1 MDIKTCH
8 NSDCPAEDL
17 LLLIQ
22 QDDIEQLRK
31 TLLDIICKFQGEG
44 EIYLYEQSYDVFN
57 STKKAFSPKLID
69 YRGNKKT
76 DEISDSITEKFTGFN
91 FLPTNDFVQVFIVNA
106 ERLTRGLLITINTN
120 VINDYYVNTLLSG
133 YNHQAHLL
141 RHKETDS
148 LTGLLNR
155 QSLDVKLSRIHKNL
169 KFQNR
174 LRDKTTQYSFAML
187 DIDFFKTVNDKF
199 GHLYGDEVLLL
210 FSKIMKETFR
220 DNDLLFRYGGEEYA
234 VLLNDVNPEQTESA
248 LNRFRANIESFNFPM
263 GNELTISIGHC
274 VFNNDI
280 PLSSIIERAD
290 KALYYSKKN
299 GRNQVNGFEN
309 LLKQNKIEDIN
320 IVDDGD
326 VEIF

>member
-8 NSDCPAEDL
+8 KLECPAEDL

-31 TLLDIICKFQGEG
+31 TLLDIISKFQGEG
-44 EIYLYEQSYDVFN
+44 EIYLYEQSYDGFN

-69 YRGNKKT
+69 YRGNKSA
-76 DEISDSITEKFTGFN
+76 DEISTSITEKFTDFN
-91 FLPTNDFVQVFIVNA
+91 FLPTNDYVQVFIVSG
-106 ERLTRGLLITINTN
+106 ERLTNGLLITVNTN
-120 VINDYYVNTLLSG
+120 FINDYYVNTLLSG
-133 YNHQAHLL
+133 YNHQAFLL
-141 RHKETDS
+141 KNKETDS

-155 QSLDVKLSRIHKNL
+155 QSLDAKLSKLYKNL

-174 LRDKTTQYSFAML
+174 MRDKTTQYSFAML
-187 DIDFFKTVNDKF
+187 DIDFFKSVNDKF
-199 GHLYGDEVLLL
+199 GHIYGDEVLLL

-234 VLLNDVNPEQTESA
+234 VLLNDANSEQAELA
-248 LNRFRANIESFNFPM
+248 LNRFRTNIEKFNFPM

-274 VFNNDI
+274 EFNNDI

-290 KALYYSKKN
+290 KALYYSKEN
-299 GRNQVNGFEN
+299 GRNQVNEFKN
-309 LLKQNKIEDIN
+309 LLKQNKIKDIN
-320 IVDDGD
+320 IIDDGD
-326 VEIF
+326 IEIF